1 VDILSLIG
9 STWLITALALLGA
22 AALCYIPGGVNG
34 AIVAS
39 HLFYQ
44 DDVRTHGSGN
54 AGLTNFYRIYGAKHA
69 WCVILVDMG
78 KAALAVTVGALIFGP
93 EGALFGRYFGGLF
106 CIVGH
111 LFPFLYRFKGGKG
124 ILCSG
129 MTLLLL
135 DWRIA
140 LVCWGTFLLL
150 WALTRYVSLGSVCAA
165 VALPIMTAFVYHAE
179 PHFAVIFALSLGMT
193 ALVLWAHRG
202 NIVRLARGT
211 ESKFEWHVNA
221 PKEEPPAPEEGSAA
235 DAPDDAPQA

>member
-1 VDILSLIG
+1 MDILSFIE
-9 STWLITALALLGA
+9 SPALMTFLVLLGA

-39 HLFYQ
+39 HLFYH

-78 KAALAVTVGALIFGP
+78 KAAVAVALGYLIFGP
-93 EGALFGRYFGGLF
+93 KGALFGKYFGGLF

-111 LFPFLYRFKGGKG
+111 MFPFFYRFKGGKG

-140 LVCWGTFLLL
+140 LVCWGVFMLL
-150 WALTRYVSLGSVCAA
+150 WATTRYVSLGSVCAA
-165 VALPIMTAFVYHAE
+165 VGFPIMTAFIYHGE
-179 PHFAVIFALSLGMT
+179 QHFAAIFMISLLMA
-193 ALVLWAHRG
+193 ALVLFAHRG
-202 NIVRLARGT
+202 NISRLIRGE
-211 ESKFEWHVNA
+211 ESKFEWHMNA
-221 PKEEPPAPEEGSAA
+221 PKK
-235 DAPDDAPQA
+235 D